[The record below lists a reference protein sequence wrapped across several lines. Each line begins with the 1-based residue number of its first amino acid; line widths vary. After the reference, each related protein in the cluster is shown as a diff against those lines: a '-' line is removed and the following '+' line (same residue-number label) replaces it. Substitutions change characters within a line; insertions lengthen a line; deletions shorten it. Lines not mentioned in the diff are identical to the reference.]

1 MTLRSGPG
9 AGRRFTIVLPGSRH
23 AAAAE
28 AASTAVRSGGTR
40 GRVLVVDDDES
51 VRSVFARLPRSRE
64 FALLDRVTT
73 SARP

>member
-23 AAAAE
+23 AAAAAE
-28 AASTAVRSGGTR
+28 AASTAVRS
-40 GRVLVVDDDES
+40 VL
-51 VRSVFARLPRSRE
+51 ARLLRSRE